1 MNFLLQ
7 WLNRFGLSSARWPE
21 EVGLHLDEL
30 PFIPP
35 EKSTPLVAFLFGEL
49 PPLLLA
55 CGDDETALLAEAY
68 GWCCFAFWQCESA
81 FPALVE
87 DYASYLRSALLK
99 SPPERDP
106 GAALL
111 ARIIVDSKVE
121 DGHCGFNKLKLADP
135 ATIRES
141 ETLNHEGRYEDYLKT
156 SQKYDEY
163 VNYLEQS
170 VEFDAD
176 WTAIKTAFPTFAA
189 NWDIVRR
196 SPIPERNWHQS
207 PAAQFETD
215 RQRFQA
221 IFDFFC
227 WKYFLWGM
235 EGDRP
240 LLLKT
245 SVVVTPHGTQ
255 IFIPGYLSFD
265 LRRDLDLPR
274 INRLHRARG
283 VPRQGF
289 KMSSRRD
296 YLADLSRKARA
307 ADAEAREK
315 GLRGEDRY
323 RYIRDKIEYTVTD
336 DGHRQLRRL
345 LKYATRKKPDKQ
357 FGSP

>member
-1 MNFLLQ
+1 MNFLSQ

-21 EVGLHLDEL
+21 EVALHLDDL
-30 PFIPP
+30 PFIQP
-35 EKSTPLVAFLFGEL
+35 ETSTPLVTFLFGEL
-49 PPLLLA
+49 PPLLHA
-55 CGDDETALLAEAY
+55 CGDNETALLAEAY

-81 FPALVE
+81 FPALIE
-87 DYASYLRSALLK
+87 DYANYLRAALLK

-106 GAALL
+106 SAALL
-111 ARIIVDSKVE
+111 ARIIVDSQAE

-135 ATIRES
+135 ATIRDSES
-141 ETLNHEGRYEDYLKT
+141 LNHEGRYEVYLKA

-176 WTAIKTAFPTFAA
+176 WTAIKTKFPEFTE
-189 NWDIVRR
+189 NQGIIRR
-196 SPIPERNWHQS
+196 SPIPERNWHQG

-215 RQRFQA
+215 QHRFQA

-245 SVVVTPHGTQ
+245 SVVMTPHGTQ

-265 LRRDLDLPR
+265 LRRDFDLPR

-283 VPRQGF
+283 IQRQGF

-296 YLADLSRKARA
+296 YLADLGRRARA
-307 ADAEAREK
+307 ADAEAKEK
-315 GLRGEDRY
+315 GLRGERRY
-323 RYIRDKIEYTVTD
+323 LYIRDRIGYTVTD
-336 DGHRQLRRL
+336 DDHRQLRRL
-345 LKYATRKKPDKQ
+345 LKSPAKKKS
-357 FGSP
+357 GK